1 VSQYGLEIEILTK
14 FTDRSRNF
22 QRHENLLLKFGIVAE
37 QRTDEM
43 GRRISACRNWDAPL
57 QV

>member
-37 QRTDEM
+37 QRANEM
-43 GRRISACRNWDAPL
+43 GRRISACRN
-57 QV
+57 